1 MLWTQG
7 KVITLQFYV
16 KIVDILKKQDL
27 EQNKPLKKECLCSF
41 FFFFL
46 LTLSKNMVLISHIVF
61 SLFVCFLQAALQPL
75 NHFFFSFFS
84 ACGTCHHHRQH
95 CVHGGSAVI
104 CFGFYTRSTTDC
116 FTKLQTFLEGNTH
129 FTFWT
134 VLYWAK
140 AGHRFTMYFRF
151 LLFSKGTTL

>member
-1 MLWTQG
+1 MNTRESYY
-7 KVITLQFYV
+7 ITVLRQD
-16 KIVDILKKQDL
+16 VDRLKKQGL
-27 EQNKPLKKECLCSF
+27 EQNKPLKKECSIF
-41 FFFFL
+41 FYIDP
-46 LTLSKNMVLISHIVF
+46 KQKHGVNQSHWVF
-61 SLFVCFLQAALQPL
+61 CLFVCFLQAALQPL
-75 NHFFFSFFS
+75 NPFFFLLLSTRDMS
-84 ACGTCHHHRQH
+84 PSPTALCPWWICGDL
-95 CVHGGSAVI
+95 
-104 CFGFYTRSTTDC
+104 FGFYTKSTTDC